1 MPIRNDRCRRPATW
15 SAFPLL
21 LCCVFATTAAANPP
35 SENPPPGEHGATPP
49 APAPAALPAVAA
61 PAESRE
67 PELESCIAAFL
78 AARAWLDAGETP
90 PPSDPSTALPL
101 PGTRGVAVILR
112 HRGRFIGAG
121 DDWPVGAGD
130 DRMLRR
136 AFARA
141 LARAVGDTVIA
152 ALPRELRDSTLKELS
167 LEIDFAGR
175 PEPLVGRT
183 FAECATRIEPGLD
196 GIAMRRGGGNAARWA
211 AIFPASMAA
220 SNLSAAPE
228 RGFLGLLGDLEL
240 PLKDLP
246 DLVRTDP
253 VGVFRFPSLR
263 LAQSSPAELPFIRG
277 RGMQRFAD
285 ADVTPASIERFAA
298 ATLSRLALSVA
309 AAIPQAVTKELGGGG
324 DRGVEGI
331 GLFGNYEPVPDQFT
345 PLIAP
350 PLEQA
355 LAAWSAASVSTCER
369 FAPELRDRARTFAI
383 DLLVDLALRTSA
395 EESPSAT
402 TPPMAFALCAVS
414 ALGDPERL
422 PAPVREFAALAREKL
437 AVQFKSGSVGDRA
450 LATMASAMA
459 LVGDGRVAGT
469 TETRAA
475 LDALWAAASP
485 PELVGQLPWLALAEV
500 AYAKNTGQPVANAEK
515 ALPILD
521 VLLPAQAGFGR
532 YPSDD
537 DLRGG
542 FRLTGAGRNSVN
554 SQSLRPGLGL
564 AVIAS
569 QPGYVSPERHADL
582 VRRVRALV
590 RFAMELSVDERESL
604 FYRNPPRCQGG
615 VRSALWD
622 STMPVAANAM
632 AVLVATEAA
641 EALAA
646 AEPSQGD
653 APNAAAANPS
663 ESAGTTASDE
673 KNRQPPGEEGRRHQ

>member
-1 MPIRNDRCRRPATW
+1 MPTRHDRCRRPATW

-21 LCCVFATTAAANPP
+21 LCCVFATSAGANPP
-35 SENPPPGEHGATPP
+35 SENTSPS
-49 APAPAALPAVAA
+49 APAATPPAVAA
-61 PAESRE
+61 PADARE
-67 PELESCIAAFL
+67 PDLESCIAAFL
-78 AARAWLDAGETP
+78 AARGWLDAGETP

-112 HRGRFIGAG
+112 HRGRFVGSG

-152 ALPRELRDSTLKELS
+152 ALPRDLRDSTLKELS

-211 AIFPASMAA
+211 AVFPASMAA

-246 DLVRTDP
+246 DLVRSDP

-263 LAQSSPAELPFIRG
+263 LAQTTPTEMPFIRG
-277 RGMQRFAD
+277 RGVQRYSD
-285 ADVTPASIERFAA
+285 ADVTPAAIERFAA
-298 ATLSRLALSVA
+298 STLSRLALSVA

-324 DRGVEGI
+324 ERGVEGL

-355 LAAWSAASVSTCER
+355 LAAWAAASVSTCER
-369 FAPELRDRARTFAI
+369 FNPELRERAHRFAV

-414 ALGDPERL
+414 ALGDPEKL
-422 PAPVREFAALAREKL
+422 PAPVREFASLAREKL
-437 AVQFKSGSVGDRA
+437 GVQFKSGNVGDRA

-475 LDALWAAASP
+475 LDALWTAATP
-485 PELVGQLPWLALAEV
+485 PELVGHLPWLALAEV
-500 AYAKNTGQPVANAEK
+500 AYAKNTGQPVANGER
-515 ALPILD
+515 ALQILD

-569 QPGYVSPERHADL
+569 QPGYLPPERQADL
-582 VRRVRALV
+582 VRRVRSLV
-590 RFAMELSVDERESL
+590 RFAMELAVDERESL
-604 FYRNPPRCQGG
+604 FFRNPPRCQGG
-615 VRSALWD
+615 VRVALWD

-632 AVLVATEAA
+632 AILVATEAV
-641 EALAA
+641 EALTSPA
-646 AEPSQGD
+646 PSQAD
-653 APNAAAANPS
+653 APDAPAPH
-663 ESAGTTASDE
+663 AGDDRATTDPDD
-673 KNRQPPGEEGRRHQ
+673 KNRQPPSEEGRKHY